1 VKGKARQSARGNA
14 AREAKRKDFRRG
26 SVPSLEKKH
35 GDVNRSSVPPGEKR
49 SAEKRP
55 QKGVAALTRLKEG
68 LTGERS
74 LIGASYMDDPAMLRA
89 YLEYYWPVSRAQA
102 ERALFVAA
110 KNGSASFRKV
120 IDAGSGPGPVAAA
133 FAGTGARELSLV
145 DQSRRALELAVREI
159 GTRCNSPVT
168 VSVCEGN
175 IASPVPDKIRLWGE
189 ADCVSFG
196 HSLNEV
202 FSDDPDRIAKRADLL
217 ASWSSALSPDGVIL
231 VIEPALLS
239 TSRDLLAVRDLLVE
253 RGWSVVAPCPG
264 RARLPCPALA
274 AGTQHTCHED
284 VIWQVP
290 PSVSALAE
298 SLKVDKEFLKMT
310 WFVFVPPRADG
321 SPVSPLTPGQ
331 SVCRVVSEAMLNKGG
346 RLRRLAC
353 DGSGRYPFS
362 VAQDSPDAL
371 RCSFA
376 DLRRGEYVR
385 IENPE
390 RRENGIGIGPETKL
404 ERLY

>member
-1 VKGKARQSARGNA
+1 
-14 AREAKRKDFRRG
+14 
-26 SVPSLEKKH
+26 
-35 GDVNRSSVPPGEKR
+35 
-49 SAEKRP
+49 
-55 QKGVAALTRLKEG
+55 
-68 LTGERS
+68 
-74 LIGASYMDDPAMLRA
+74 
-89 YLEYYWPVSRAQA
+89 
-102 ERALFVAA
+102 
-110 KNGSASFRKV
+110 
-120 IDAGSGPGPVAAA
+120 
-133 FAGTGARELSLV
+133 
-145 DQSRRALELAVREI
+145 
-159 GTRCNSPVT
+159 
-168 VSVCEGN
+168 VCEGN